1 MTDAVSALAEW
12 LRREDGFTLIA
23 HVSPDGDTIGSSL
36 ALFCILQA
44 MGKHVQVVCEQRV
57 PVLYSFLPY
66 ADEVKQPEDAGQ
78 LPNAIAI
85 DCADV
90 RRMGRA
96 VELFCSASATGNI
109 DHHRTNSAYGNYVV
123 KDDTASATG
132 ELIYAVWQVLGAAE
146 QKDAAVA
153 REIACCLYTAISTD
167 TGNFAYS
174 NTTPETF
181 RVAAGLL
188 ETGIDI
194 AGINRKVYRTV
205 PLGKTRLLGFV
216 LSSMQLFEDGRIGA
230 ALVTQSDLAHFGA
243 SAEDVEGV
251 IDSIRD
257 VDTVE
262 IAILLREGR
271 DGTYKASMR
280 SKQYADVSAIAHIYG
295 GGGHLRAAGCTL
307 EGEPQTLM
315 DKMVDAAKDA
325 LK

>member
-1 MTDAVSALAEW
+1 MTDAVSALAGW

-36 ALFCILQA
+36 ALFCILRA
-44 MGKHVQVVCEQRV
+44 MGKRAQIVCEQRV
-57 PVLYSFLPY
+57 PLLYDFLPY
-66 ADEVKQPEDAGQ
+66 ADMIRQPENAER

-90 RRMGRA
+90 GRMGRA
-96 VELFCSASATGNI
+96 AELFDFASTTGNI

-132 ELIYAVWQVLGAAE
+132 ELIYAIWKELGAIARR
-146 QKDAAVA
+146 DAAVA

-181 RVAAGLL
+181 RVAADLL

-194 AGINRKVYRTV
+194 ADINRKVYRTV
-205 PLGKTRLLGFV
+205 PLGKTRLLGYV
-216 LSSMQLFEDGRIGA
+216 LSSMRLFEDGRIGA
-230 ALVTQSDLAHFGA
+230 ALVMQSDLAYFGA

-257 VDTVE
+257 VNTVE

-280 SKQYADVSAIAHIYG
+280 SKQYADVSAIARIYG
-295 GGGHLRAAGCTL
+295 GGGHLRAAGCTM
-307 EGEPQTLM
+307 EGEAQALL
-315 DKMVDAAKDA
+315 DKLIAAAKDA
-325 LK
+325 LR